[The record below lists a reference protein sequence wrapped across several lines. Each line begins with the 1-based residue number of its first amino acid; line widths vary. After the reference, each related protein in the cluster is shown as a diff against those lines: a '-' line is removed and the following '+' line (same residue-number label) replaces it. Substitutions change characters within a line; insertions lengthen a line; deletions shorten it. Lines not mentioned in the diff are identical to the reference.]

1 MKGRPKATAR
11 WTSGARR
18 HPGGAAQKSPTRRR
32 AGRPRWP
39 AAAGLRLGAR
49 ALVLP
54 RQPSR
59 LRPIRSPPGLGPPET
74 DRHPSDQEGHLG
86 AMGPTARRTH
96 PKRAARGSYGYRLPP
111 EASAVERS
119 SPLWTQAA
127 GPTTGEGDRAAAKT
141 PPGWPRQAGSPGWRA
156 THPPATSRDGRLTNG
171 APHRGD
177 SPPSSEFLANFATF
191 YAPVERRWRGQA
203 TVTWG
208 NANPLCGDNSQ
219 RASR

>member
-74 DRHPSDQEGHLG
+74 DRHPSDQGG
-86 AMGPTARRTH
+86 ASRRDGPNRPQDAPETGRPGKLRLTAAPRGVRSGAVIASLDAGSWPHHRRGRPSRCEDAT
-96 PKRAARGSYGYRLPP
+96 RLAAPGGIAWLAGDAPTCDKQRRP
-111 EASAVERS
+111 VDERS
-119 SPLWTQAA
+119 ASSRRFAA
-127 GPTTGEGDRAAAKT
+127 ILGISGQFRHVLRTRRETLAWPGDCDLGK
-141 PPGWPRQAGSPGWRA
+141 RQ
-156 THPPATSRDGRLTNG
+156 
-171 APHRGD
+171 
-177 SPPSSEFLANFATF
+177 PS
-191 YAPVERRWRGQA
+191 VRR
-203 TVTWG
+203 
-208 NANPLCGDNSQ
+208 
-219 RASR
+219 

>member
-39 AAAGLRLGAR
+39 AAAGLRLGAG

-59 LRPIRSPPGLGPPET
+59 LRPIRAPPGLGPPET

-86 AMGPTARRTH
+86 AMGPTARWTY
-96 PKRAARGSYGYRLPP
+96 PKRAARGSYGYRPP
-111 EASAVERS
+111 QGVRSGAVIASLDAGSWPHHRRGRPSRCEDATRLAAPGGIAWLAGDAPTCDKQRRPVDERS
-119 SPLWTQAA
+119 ASSRRFAA
-127 GPTTGEGDRAAAKT
+127 ILGISGQFRHVLRTRRETLAWPGDCDLGK
-141 PPGWPRQAGSPGWRA
+141 RQ
-156 THPPATSRDGRLTNG
+156 
-171 APHRGD
+171 
-177 SPPSSEFLANFATF
+177 PS
-191 YAPVERRWRGQA
+191 VRR
-203 TVTWG
+203 
-208 NANPLCGDNSQ
+208 
-219 RASR
+219 